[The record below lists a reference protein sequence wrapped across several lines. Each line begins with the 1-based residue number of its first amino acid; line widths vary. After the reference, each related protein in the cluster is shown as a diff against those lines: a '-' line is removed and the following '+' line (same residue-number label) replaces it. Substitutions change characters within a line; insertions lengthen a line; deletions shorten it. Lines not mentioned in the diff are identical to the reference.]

1 VVRSLEGVMTPY
13 VFIAAGLLLLGIA
26 QSERPAAQHGGR
38 GYSAASATA
47 NAVSPVIRY
56 AAGP

>member
-1 VVRSLEGVMTPY
+1 MTPY

-56 AAGP
+56 AADP